1 MNPYKCWKIIYK
13 LAIRP
18 ETSTVVARRL
28 IAANVD
34 SKIAKQI
41 RAAVEEE
48 AIIKVNFPTNSM
60 ISRHSR
66 IR

>member
-1 MNPYKCWKIIYK
+1 MKSTLNPVNYFLYNRAFQK
-13 LAIRP
+13 LYEAIRP

-48 AIIKVNFPTNSM
+48 AIIKVFARRT
-60 ISRHSR
+60 
-66 IR
+66 